1 MPAEYM
7 YLINTF
13 DQMKATAF
21 QIFRSRTLP
30 LLQARIPS
38 VSYSKPQPRVC
49 FFSEAKEH
57 HKMATVFRLIFYV
70 PETHVEA
77 CKAAIFAAGAGI
89 YPNSSY
95 TECCWTTSGTG
106 QFRPVAGA
114 NPHIGTLDKL
124 ESVTEVRVEAPC
136 VGQIVAKNAVEAL
149 KK

>member
-1 MPAEYM
+1 
-7 YLINTF
+7 
-13 DQMKATAF
+13 
-21 QIFRSRTLP
+21 
-30 LLQARIPS
+30 
-38 VSYSKPQPRVC
+38 
-49 FFSEAKEH
+49 
-57 HKMATVFRLIFYV
+57 MATVFRLIFYV

-114 NPHIGTLDKL
+114 NPHIGTVDKL

-136 VGQIVAKNAVEAL
+136 VGRDVAKAAVDAL